1 MSENTERDEL
11 ADLIASVTIDTK
23 SGDVLRVH
31 PDGETPVF
39 EGDQRTANALL
50 AAGYRKPRAITTVE
64 ELDALPYGTA
74 VAHDEGW
81 GITVAQR
88 HAEDLRWYV
97 TGCLEYIRPEAL
109 IPATVVYEIAYF
121 EATL

>member
-1 MSENTERDEL
+1 MSDKERNEL
-11 ADLIASVTIDTK
+11 AEVIRDTDLLGCGCCGASTEVQVGPDEW
-23 SGDVLRVH
+23 DVDYPAREEAL
-31 PDGETPVF
+31 
-39 EGDQRTANALL
+39 ASKLL

-109 IPATVVYEIAYF
+109 LPATTIA
-121 EATL
+121 EASL